1 MRECIY
7 TFIRFCYRYIDK
19 RMETKHLV
27 LSIPEP
33 KKESPKE
40 KAPPKKKVVAESEE
54 WPLISQH
61 LDSESQKRVLLE
73 LSAESR
79 DDIHLHLE
87 RAIRG
92 KIAGYKAQD
101 IAKSIYDATQ
111 FITYDQVITSLTK
124 SDLKCF
130 YCRCLVLLFYEYV
143 REPKQW
149 SLERIDNAL
158 GHNTDNVE
166 IACLECNLRRK
177 TMYHERFVFT
187 KQAVIVKHGT

>member
-1 MRECIY
+1 
-7 TFIRFCYRYIDK
+7 
-19 RMETKHLV
+19 METKHLI

-33 KKESPKE
+33 KKETP
-40 KAPPKKKVVAESEE
+40 KAPPKKKVVAESAD

-61 LDSESQKRVLLE
+61 LDPESQKRVLQT
-73 LSAESR
+73 LSKAESR
-79 DDIHLHLE
+79 EAIHLLLE
-87 RAIRG
+87 RAIKT
-92 KIAGYKAQD
+92 KIAGYKGQD
-101 IAKSIYDATQ
+101 MAKTLYDPTL
-111 FITYDQVITSLTK
+111 FIEYDQVLASLAK

-130 YCRCLVLLFYEYV
+130 YCRCQVQLFYEYV

-149 SLERIDNAL
+149 SLERIDNAR

>member
-1 MRECIY
+1 
-7 TFIRFCYRYIDK
+7 
-19 RMETKHLV
+19 METKHLI
-27 LSIPEP
+27 LSLPEP

-40 KAPPKKKVVAESEE
+40 KAPPKKKVVAESDD

-61 LDSESQKRVLLE
+61 LDFESQKQVLQTLT
-73 LSAESR
+73 ESK
-79 DDIHLHLE
+79 DPIHLHLE
-87 RAIRG
+87 RAIRT
-92 KIAGYKAQD
+92 KLAGYKSQD
-101 IAKSIYDATQ
+101 MAKTLYDPTQ
-111 FITYDQVITSLTK
+111 FIQYDQVLASLEK

-130 YCRCLVLLFYEYV
+130 YCRGQVYLFYEYV

-149 SLERIDNAL
+149 SLERIDNSQ

>member
-1 MRECIY
+1 
-7 TFIRFCYRYIDK
+7 
-19 RMETKHLV
+19 METKHLI

-33 KKESPKE
+33 KKEPAK
-40 KAPPKKKVVAESEE
+40 KAPPKKKVIAESDH
-54 WPLISQH
+54 WSTISRH
-61 LDSESQKRVLLE
+61 LDFESQKRVLHT
-73 LSAESR
+73 LSNAESR

-92 KIAGYKAQD
+92 KLSGYKSQD
-101 IAKSIYDATQ
+101 IAKSIYDPTR
-111 FITYDQVITSLTK
+111 FIEYDHVLASLAK
-124 SDLKCF
+124 SDLQCF
-130 YCRCLVLLFYEYV
+130 YCRGQVLLFYEYV
-143 REPKQW
+143 REPRQW

>member
-1 MRECIY
+1 
-7 TFIRFCYRYIDK
+7 
-19 RMETKHLV
+19 METKHLI

-33 KKESPKE
+33 KKESAKE
-40 KAPPKKKVVAESEE
+40 KAPPRKKVVAESDD

-61 LDSESQKRVLLE
+61 LAPESQKRVLQE
-73 LSAESR
+73 VKESR
-79 DDIHLHLE
+79 DPIHLHLE
-87 RAIRG
+87 RAIRT
-92 KIAGYKAQD
+92 KLAGYKSQD
-101 IAKSIYDATQ
+101 MAKTLYDPTR
-111 FITYDQVITSLTK
+111 FITYDQTVDSLSK

-130 YCRCLVLLFYEYV
+130 YCRLPVHLFYEYV

-149 SLERIDNAL
+149 SLERIDNAH

>member
-1 MRECIY
+1 
-7 TFIRFCYRYIDK
+7 
-19 RMETKHLV
+19 METKHLI

-33 KKESPKE
+33 KKESTKE
-40 KAPPKKKVVAESEE
+40 KAPPKKKVVAESDD

-61 LDSESQKRVLLE
+61 LAPESQKKVLQE
-73 LSAESR
+73 VKESR
-79 DDIHLHLE
+79 DPIHLHLE
-87 RAIRG
+87 RAIRT
-92 KIAGYKAQD
+92 KLAGYKSQD
-101 IAKSIYDATQ
+101 MAKTLYDPTQ
-111 FITYDQVITSLTK
+111 FIQYDDILSSLEK

-130 YCRCLVLLFYEYV
+130 YCRGQVHLFYEYV

-149 SLERIDNAL
+149 SLERIDNSR

-187 KQAVIVKHGT
+187 KQAIIVKHGT

>member
-1 MRECIY
+1 
-7 TFIRFCYRYIDK
+7 
-19 RMETKHLV
+19 METKHLI

-33 KKESPKE
+33 KETKEPAK
-40 KAPPKKKVVAESEE
+40 KAPPKKKVIAESDH

-61 LDSESQKRVLLE
+61 LDPESQKRVLQ
-73 LSAESR
+73 SQSR

-92 KIAGYKAQD
+92 KLSGYKSQD
-101 IAKSIYDATQ
+101 IAKSIYDPTR
-111 FITYDQVITSLTK
+111 FIEYDHVLASLTK

-130 YCRCLVLLFYEYV
+130 YCRGQVLLFYEYV
-143 REPKQW
+143 REPRQW
-149 SLERIDNAL
+149 SLERIDNSQ

>member
-1 MRECIY
+1 
-7 TFIRFCYRYIDK
+7 
-19 RMETKHLV
+19 METKHLV

-40 KAPPKKKVVAESEE
+40 RAPPKKKVVAESEE
-54 WPLISQH
+54 WSLISQH
-61 LDSESQKRVLLE
+61 LDFESQKRVLQE
-73 LSAESR
+73 LNESR
-79 DDIHLHLE
+79 DPIHLHLE
-87 RAIRG
+87 RAIRT
-92 KIAGYKAQD
+92 KLAGYKSQD
-101 IAKSIYDATQ
+101 IAKTLYDPTQ
-111 FITYDQVITSLTK
+111 FIQYDQVVACLTK

-130 YCRCLVLLFYEYV
+130 YCRLPVHLFYEYV

-149 SLERIDNAL
+149 SLERIDNSQ

-187 KQAVIVKHGT
+187 KQAVIVKHGGGT